1 MVICKVGVAA
11 GTATTGD
18 VMIIPTTHVDP
29 NLSGA
34 NNPLPSAPVAS
45 GTATNLSEWDG
56 LAATPEAV
64 PAVLAGYAI
73 AMASTKYTSILAG
86 TDANLGAMTFIS
98 NGDTDFAT
106 LFQGAALTA
115 ADDTAPLNAL
125 KTGAT
130 NYNDNSAAAKTFDIT
145 PTSTDTANWVIGATK
160 LTALLRT
167 GLTTAA
173 DWTDPQSVLTVCGD
187 VAGSVIPTDLD
198 MHSGT
203 TVSGT
208 KCTGAFLYT
217 VITNAAVNG
226 VSTDTRNNRWCRWC
240 NAALSTNIVEVFIKD
255 FVPPTTAN
263 RLLTGLVTWG
273 QTTAGACFVT
283 KPDQASKHL

>member
-255 FVPPTTAN
+255 FVPPTTAD
-263 RLLTGLVTWG
+263 RKSV
-273 QTTAGACFVT
+273 V
-283 KPDQASKHL
+283 